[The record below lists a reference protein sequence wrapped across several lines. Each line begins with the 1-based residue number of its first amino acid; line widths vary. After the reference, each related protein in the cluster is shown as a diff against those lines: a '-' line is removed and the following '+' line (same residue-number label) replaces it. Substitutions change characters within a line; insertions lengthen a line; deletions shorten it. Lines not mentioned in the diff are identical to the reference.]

1 MPWAITSSKR
11 KKDTTTPVS
20 RKRHRPS
27 STRTSFNSLSR
38 SQGTL
43 TQARW
48 MTPAAP
54 SFLDDEPFLEPSR
67 PRTLPPTARSRSLKK
82 RDSTLTQMDFF
93 SSMPQHQEDMD
104 DGLLSETEN
113 APVEHTGHSAQ
124 VDGNYSSPRKPR
136 KPKHSLTS
144 SHQKN
149 RGSVRFESEQNNPS
163 SRRNSGHLPDV
174 EAGSNSRRVSSRV
187 ARNQTILSDPQ
198 ENLAFFEE
206 ALETPPKQGDSHRNS
221 RPVLEIRDSLEDED
235 DVSLLPPEE
244 EEAPPIRTPTAM
256 RTIVLSSQ
264 SPESLPPSVRTVNRV
279 GSSNQANR
287 SPLAERSRNLSPKT
301 PSKSFARKHSAVPE
315 TKIVTLKLPKRKPQ
329 PSRVEDSQK
338 NLWSLPSSSPEQ
350 TRHSNTTA
358 LSQPPRP
365 LGNLPEIPDSS
376 QADILTW
383 TPPASNVE
391 ASLPSIRDIFGLN
404 ASLTSQHTPIELVLN
419 HGSPHSITQDDDEVI
434 QGSQDEWIGS
444 PIEAQEN
451 EPSYRSPPPLKETPA
466 TSRRVQRPSKE
477 VLVRDLEANNEP
489 TCEAELR
496 HERTTEVQGG
506 FAIPQPRLVEK
517 ATSIDAD
524 AANNQDRS
532 LDDFALPPPPSMH
545 RRNTQ
550 TTTTRIPLNDVS
562 SVETS
567 SQSLPSAAN
576 ITQRS
581 IYPATMPHPSQIST
595 QDATQG
601 VFGLSSCPRPTQYTQ
616 HGEGISHSLTLIDK
630 ITIKD
635 SSSCQVSMSQ
645 IPEQPASQSQAA
657 VDLGLDEVFNSEDEG
672 DLDLDPPTTPAPP
685 RHSPCQDLSDVQIEQ
700 TPTKEQDL
708 VKNPPTENG
717 NDIDIDIDIDE
728 LGRDCPSVERPEPGQ
743 LIRSSQISLSPI
755 LSSQPSPP
763 KKKYPPLKGFDN
775 DTQSNFTQNGHV
787 TAAYIHRQREAGVL
801 PDWYTPAP
809 ISMGWGE
816 GLLAHVGDSG
826 GGE

>member
-1 MPWAITSSKR
+1 MAFNMPWAITSSKR
-11 KKDTTTPVS
+11 KKDTTTPVP

-43 TQARW
+43 TQAQW

-54 SFLDDEPFLEPSR
+54 SFLDDEPLIEPSR

-93 SSMPQHQEDMD
+93 SSVPHDQEDMD

-113 APVEHTGHSAQ
+113 AHVEYTGHSAQ

-136 KPKHSLTS
+136 KPKHSL
-144 SHQKN
+144 K
-149 RGSVRFESEQNNPS
+149 SERNNSS

-174 EAGSNSRRVSSRV
+174 EAGPNSRRVSSRV

-206 ALETPPKQGDSHRNS
+206 ALEPPAKQGDSHRNS

-235 DVSLLPPEE
+235 DVSSWPSVK
-244 EEAPPIRTPTAM
+244 EEAPPVRTPTAM

-279 GSSNQANR
+279 GNSNQASR

-301 PSKSFARKHSAVPE
+301 PSKSFAKKHCAVPK

-329 PSRVEDSQK
+329 PAQPRVEDSQK
-338 NLWSLPSSSPEQ
+338 NLWSVPSSSPQQ
-350 TRHSNTTA
+350 TRHSNTAA
-358 LSQPPRP
+358 LSRPPCP
-365 LGNLPEIPDSS
+365 LGNLQEIPDSS
-376 QADILTW
+376 QADVLTW

-391 ASLPSIRDIFGLN
+391 ASLPSIRDTFGLN

-419 HGSPHSITQDDDEVI
+419 HGSPRSITQDDAQVI

-451 EPSYRSPPPLKETPA
+451 ESFYRSPPPLQGTPA
-466 TSRRVQRPSKE
+466 TSRKVLPGPSGE

-506 FAIPQPRLVEK
+506 FAIPQPRLIEK
-517 ATSIDAD
+517 ATAVDAD
-524 AANNQDRS
+524 AANDQDRS

-567 SQSLPSAAN
+567 SQSLPSTAN
-576 ITQRS
+576 VTQRS

-616 HGEGISHSLTLIDK
+616 HGEGISHSLTLTDK

-635 SSSCQVSMSQ
+635 SSSCQVSISQ
-645 IPEQPASQSQAA
+645 IPEQPASQSQVAI
-657 VDLGLDEVFNSEDEG
+657 DLGLDEVFNSEDEG

-685 RHSPCQDLSDVQIEQ
+685 RHSPCQDLSDVQIER
-700 TPTKEQDL
+700 TPSQEQNP
-708 VKNPPTENG
+708 VKNPPTENE
-717 NDIDIDIDIDE
+717 NENDIDIDE
-728 LGRDCPSVERPEPGQ
+728 LERDSPSVERPEPGQ

-755 LSSQPSPP
+755 LSSQPSPL
-763 KKKYPPLKGFDN
+763 KKKYLPLEGFDN

-809 ISMGWGE
+809 YKVPGYTRMK
-816 GLLAHVGDSG
+816 
-826 GGE
+826 